1 MLEAEE
7 RDDESGAGIEGLE
20 SRLLSE
26 KGEKGEKEEEEEE
39 EEEEI
44 TVLALDTV
52 LLIRNFVAGRTKG
65 E

>member
-26 KGEKGEKEEEEEE
+26 KGEKGEKEEE
-39 EEEEI
+39 I